1 LKERDAFGVPF
12 LFYRD
17 ERHAAKLVICW
28 CFMPSEDICVKLKF
42 NPEDLPVQSLAT
54 EAADEHLLST
64 ITSFKPA
71 SVLIPLVMRD
81 QGLTLLLTHRAAH
94 LNDHAGQ
101 ISFPG
106 GRCEDSDG
114 SVVETALREAE
125 EEVGLHRKHIDVIG
139 ILPEYRT
146 GTGYQVT
153 PVVALIQPPFE
164 LKIDASE
171 VASLF
176 EVPLSFLMDGQN
188 YQRRA
193 FDLPNGQG
201 QRVFYA
207 IPYQQHFIWGATAG
221 MLRNLFHL
229 LRA

>member
-1 LKERDAFGVPF
+1 
-12 LFYRD
+12 
-17 ERHAAKLVICW
+17 
-28 CFMPSEDICVKLKF
+28 MPSEDICVKLKF

-54 EAADEHLLST
+54 EAAVPASRLSADWLRQHFLQPPTWTPELADEHLLST

-125 EEVGLHRKHIDVIG
+125 EEVGLHRKHVDVIG
-139 ILPEYRT
+139 ILPEYLT

-164 LKIDASE
+164 LKIDSSE